1 MIRGES
7 ARKLANHQHLQI
19 IWPSFPSLHTH
30 GTATLLHTWVNNRS
44 TPFTEKQTNKQAYK
58 QKIPKYYLQMEWNKE
73 LTCED
78 LCTVLAIAM
87 GANITM
93 DTVVRRVVVNQY
105 STENGYKMA
114 DFDNVEMVDI
124 VELSSSQWWVSQLV
138 ALEFV

>member
-1 MIRGES
+1 
-7 ARKLANHQHLQI
+7 
-19 IWPSFPSLHTH
+19 
-30 GTATLLHTWVNNRS
+30 
-44 TPFTEKQTNKQAYK
+44 
-58 QKIPKYYLQMEWNKE
+58 MEWNKE
-73 LTCED
+73 LTSED

-124 VELSSSQWWVSQLV
+124 VELSSSQ
-138 ALEFV
+138 